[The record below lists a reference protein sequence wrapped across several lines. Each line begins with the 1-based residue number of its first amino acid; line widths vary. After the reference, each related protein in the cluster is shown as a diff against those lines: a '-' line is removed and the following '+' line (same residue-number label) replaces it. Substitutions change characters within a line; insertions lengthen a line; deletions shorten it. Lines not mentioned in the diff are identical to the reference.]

1 MDAEGKTVLLA
12 RIRAIRRGEKRSAL
26 KTLKIPE
33 STYYKWRKVLYE
45 EGVDGLIKR
54 ERRSVTPW
62 NKTLPEEEAE
72 IVAEAKKHTEMSPRE
87 IAVLITDTGTFSVSE
102 KTVQRILKRHDL
114 LALRPKEEY
123 PAAKEWHTKTTVPDE
138 MWQMDGTVMFV
149 IGWGYYR
156 YIPVIDDYSRR
167 VMNSRLMLDESGFS
181 ASDAVE
187 ISLAEAKSLGHT
199 LNRHP
204 RLLTDN
210 GPAFSG
216 WVLSD
221 YLNNRNISHIFGRP
235 YHPQTQGKVERF
247 NRTIKDH
254 LFVINYHSPEEMQAA
269 LTVGVE
275 WYNNRPHESL
285 QNVSPN
291 DVYAGRKE
299 EILERRAKK
308 KELTIARRKAYNL
321 GKEIG
326 NE

>member
-1 MDAEGKTVLLA
+1 MDAEAKTVLLA
-12 RIRAIRRGEKRSAL
+12 RIRAIRRGEKRGAL

-45 EGVDGLIKR
+45 EGVDGLIRR
-54 ERRSVTPW
+54 ERRSVIPW

-72 IVAEAKKHTEMSPRE
+72 IVATAKKHTEMSPRE
-87 IAVLITDTGTFSVSE
+87 IAVLITDTSTFSVSE

-138 MWQMDGTVMFV
+138 LWQMDGTVMFV

-156 YIPVIDDYSRR
+156 YIPVIDDFSRR
-167 VMNSRLMLDESGFS
+167 VMNSKLMLDESGFS

-269 LTVGVE
+269 LTAAVE

>member
-1 MDAEGKTVLLA
+1 
-12 RIRAIRRGEKRSAL
+12 
-26 KTLKIPE
+26 
-33 STYYKWRKVLYE
+33 
-45 EGVDGLIKR
+45 
-54 ERRSVTPW
+54 
-62 NKTLPEEEAE
+62 
-72 IVAEAKKHTEMSPRE
+72 
-87 IAVLITDTGTFSVSE
+87 
-102 KTVQRILKRHDL
+102 
-114 LALRPKEEY
+114 
-123 PAAKEWHTKTTVPDE
+123 
-138 MWQMDGTVMFV
+138 
-149 IGWGYYR
+149 
-156 YIPVIDDYSRR
+156 
-167 VMNSRLMLDESGFS
+167 MNSKLMLDETGYS

-187 ISLAEAKSLGHT
+187 ISLAEAKSLGHI
-199 LNRHP
+199 LDRHP
-204 RLLTDN
+204 VLLTDN

-221 YLNNRNISHIFGRP
+221 YLDNRNIRHIFGKP

-254 LFVINYHSPEEMQAA
+254 IFVVPYDSPEKMQAA
-269 LTVGVE
+269 LMEAVD